1 MAFTEKVRGTYGFHE
16 QTLSDRVYP
25 ITNTT
30 TRKLVQNELVIFG
43 GVFGNVIELAG
54 IAGSGK
60 GLVNINPERTIKTE
74 QLASGATFSAGGVVY
89 IVDGTNSAPAGLTH
103 TDNGEKNTPVGLVV
117 EIDPATP
124 QRYVVMRPYV
134 QLAST
139 GTISAEV
146 KGTGY
151 TSGTLKSHE
160 DRLDTL
166 EGTGAGS
173 VAKAIADLAGAGRTT
188 ETVKGNADAIALR
201 ELSANKVTAF
211 QETPDDT
218 HYPSEK
224 LVDDSLEAIKGVDYT
239 DGTLK
244 SHEDRLD
251 TLEGTGEG
259 SVAKA
264 IDDAVA
270 DAVKMITLEVDGD
283 ATTPIELGLDNIGL
297 NVGDT
302 IIDVIVTGAAVKT
315 GGTVKIGHGDNGNDI
330 TDTIP
335 AAAVGT
341 VTHATEIVA
350 GVLTNDGI
358 VITANYAEVR
368 AVIRVLYI

>member
-1 MAFTEKVRGTYGFHE
+1 MSFTEKVRGTYGFHE

-139 GTISAEV
+139 GTISVIPA
-146 KGTGY
+146 
-151 TSGTLKSHE
+151 
-160 DRLDTL
+160 
-166 EGTGAGS
+166 
-173 VAKAIADLAGAGRTT
+173 
-188 ETVKGNADAIALR
+188 
-201 ELSANKVTAF
+201 
-211 QETPDDT
+211 P
-218 HYPSEK
+218 
-224 LVDDSLEAIKGVDYT
+224 
-239 DGTLK
+239 
-244 SHEDRLD
+244 
-251 TLEGTGEG
+251 
-259 SVAKA
+259 
-264 IDDAVA
+264 A

-283 ATTPIELGLDNIGL
+283 AKTTPIELGLDDIGL

-302 IIDVIVTGAAVKT
+302 IIDVIVTGAAVKV
-315 GGTVKIGHGDNGNDI
+315 GGTVKIGHGDSGDDI
-330 TDTIP
+330 TNAIP

-341 VTHATEIVA
+341 VTHATEIAA
-350 GVLTNDGI
+350 GVLTDDGI
-358 VITANYAEVR
+358 VITANEAEVR